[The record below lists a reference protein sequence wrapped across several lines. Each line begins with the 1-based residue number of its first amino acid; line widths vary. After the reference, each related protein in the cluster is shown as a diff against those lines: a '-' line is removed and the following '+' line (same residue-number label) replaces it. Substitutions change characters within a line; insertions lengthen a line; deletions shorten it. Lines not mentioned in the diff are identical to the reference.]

1 MQPRDL
7 TPSSFAKYPPQ
18 ARSLA
23 LQQLPLLR
31 DLPPVFVPVLLRE
44 LITYDYKLPGER
56 NELEKQLTYLSG
68 LDSPQRAAA
77 MEGFHSITLNKDLA
91 TADWVNDPA
100 GFIEKLTASL
110 WSTHQMDR
118 FHSVADVYSTAVSL
132 KLPDL
137 APATPRLGIVI
148 LGAGAA
154 KPDRPLFQ
162 KLRSHGVHLTAVK
175 PEDGVAT
182 LLAEAER
189 RAAAS
194 QPASGHPDPQQA
206 NPTFRHW
213 YIDGGA
219 AAPTPRLTQ
228 VSYAQL
234 EQPRAHL
241 LARIQQ
247 AITSGGMGP
256 EQLRSLLVRLK
267 PADVGFTPTASDEV
281 LNHFQL
287 SLLTEGAG
295 AQIFATTFVQW
306 AAREC
311 LRRAQP
317 ETLVLRYAPRQQ
329 AQTMNMMLSGASPTG
344 TDPAGSLID
353 ADLGAYY
360 TWINMRRLVGAEQ
373 LRFLVWFEGQREALA
388 IGPGLPRGTSS
399 DSPLDMHQV
408 LALLH

>member
-31 DLPPVFVPVLLRE
+31 DLPPVFVPILLRE

-56 NELEKQLTYLSG
+56 RELGKQLSYLSG
-68 LDSPQRAAA
+68 LTPPQRAATTD
-77 MEGFHSITLNKDLA
+77 GFRSFALNKDLE
-91 TADWVNDPA
+91 TTDWVNDPA
-100 GFIEKLTASL
+100 GFMEKLTASL

-118 FHSVADVYSTAVSL
+118 FRSIAEAYSTSVSL
-132 KLPDL
+132 KIPDQP
-137 APATPRLGIVI
+137 PATPRLGIVMI
-148 LGAGAA
+148 GAGAA
-154 KPDRPLFQ
+154 KADHPLFQ
-162 KLRSHGVHLTAVK
+162 KLRSSGVHLTAVK
-175 PEDGVAT
+175 PNDGVAT
-182 LLAEAER
+182 LLAEAGR
-189 RAAAS
+189 RAAADRPDRS
-194 QPASGHPDPQQA
+194 NTPRSDAS
-206 NPTFRHW
+206 FRHW
-213 YIDGGA
+213 YIDGGTSISM
-219 AAPTPRLTQ
+219 PDLTQ

-234 EQPRAHL
+234 EQPRARL
-241 LARIQQ
+241 LGRIQQ

-256 EQLRSLLVRLK
+256 EQLRSLLARLR
-267 PADVGFTPTASDEV
+267 PADVGLSTSVDDEV

-317 ETLVLRYAPRQQ
+317 ETLVVRYAPRQQ
-329 AQTMNMMLSGASPTG
+329 AQTMNMMLSGANPTG
-344 TDPAGSLID
+344 TDLQGSLID

-360 TWINMRRLVGAEQ
+360 TWINMRRLIGAEQ
-373 LRFLVWFEGQREALA
+373 LRFLVWFEGHREALA
-388 IGPGLPRGTSS
+388 IGPELPRGTSS
-399 DSPLDMHQV
+399 DSPLDMQEV